1 MSCVSKRFR
10 RIVDSTQSTQSDVVL
25 CGHSLIRVITPVCC
39 SEAVM
44 AAAVVVVAVVAA
56 DAAATASLE

>member
-1 MSCVSKRFR
+1 MSVSRFR
-10 RIVDSTQSTQSDVVL
+10 RIADSTQSDVVL

-44 AAAVVVVAVVAA
+44 AAAAVVVVVAV
-56 DAAATASLE
+56 AAAATTASLE